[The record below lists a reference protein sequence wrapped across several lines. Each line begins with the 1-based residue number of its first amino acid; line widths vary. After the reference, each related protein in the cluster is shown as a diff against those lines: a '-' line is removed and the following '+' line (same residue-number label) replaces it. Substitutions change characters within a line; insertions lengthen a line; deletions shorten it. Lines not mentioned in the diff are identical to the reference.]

1 MGRRMTKLSSYCACN
16 RLYKMIVINNL
27 PLVCPFPLIV
37 RHYLMKLWALWDG
50 CYLALVQAKE
60 TDLDGGD

>member
-1 MGRRMTKLSSYCACN
+1 
-16 RLYKMIVINNL
+16 MIVINNL